1 MSLGK
6 TELLTRPALAPVEV
20 QLPEFGGSIRI
31 RPWYGDEKDALG
43 RAIDGKKD
51 DALIMAAYVAASACD
66 EAGNLLFNMNG
77 DIESIRTTWPASA
90 LRRAWEAVSKANG
103 LGKQGMEAAEKN

>member
-43 RAIDGKKD
+43 KIIDGKKD
-51 DALIMAAYVAASACD
+51 DSLIMAAYVAASACD
-66 EAGNLLFNMNG
+66 ESGNLLFNMNG
-77 DIESIRTTWPASA
+77 DIEAIRSTWPASA
-90 LRRAWEAVSKANG
+90 LKTAWQAVSDANG
-103 LGKQGMEAAEKN
+103 MGKKGMEGAEKN